1 MKLSHI
7 LIALTCCV
15 YSTFTASSFIEEGK
29 RAELFEITDNE
40 VPVIKITIPEEDYE
54 LMRTKASIGAYVQSF
69 SYYFKDILTE
79 AYYLFKLGIEPL
91 QIMNFKVLFPDEN
104 LSETFPEL
112 NINDLGYP
120 EINVEEI
127 MNGFDWDPTHYID
140 NDFGVGSYYLDIAR
154 TNSNFDFEKII
165 YKVISVKNEIVEE
178 LDPEVQNVIVNYKQM
193 FGGLT
198 INDFKT
204 KNATMSVDI
213 NGEHKQFD
221 KVTLS
226 LGGVSTR
233 YFQKPGFNI
242 KIRGGDDLYG
252 RTQLKLRSENSDPTV
267 LRTKLVTDIRN
278 NLGLSTISANYA
290 TVYVNNDFLG
300 FFVLRDAFKPSWI
313 ESEFGEKDTKSLY
326 KCEGGSYLTKD
337 YSSVT
342 CKNED
347 ETIEDKTELIE
358 FLTALDKAQSASDIE
373 DIFEVDQFLTDMALE
388 YLFGAWD
395 HILYTGQ
402 NYYIYKQS
410 NGKWKYLPYDHD
422 YDFGM
427 HMDRVGFAV
436 IFADMPERTERVLNK
451 DYPNLPY
458 SDWIIHH
465 HLTDILIYKDPSR
478 FEKILKDIV
487 VKVFNPDTLYPHIDE
502 LKEFIKP
509 YIEKELLEDN
519 EIIIYNPNGL
529 RTFTYEEWDANSEYT
544 SVRTQTYYA
553 YGLKYWILGKYRY
566 MCKTYQDIKCNS
578 IYLDENYEYPINKN
592 VEFTGYTE
600 SDLTPLDFFNIEET
614 TTSIDVDE
622 PTLGIDIDEPTSDII
637 EEVTTDVNDLL
648 EGNDNEDPEEITDP
662 IDEMDVIDSESDS
675 DSDDDDDD
683 NVQNLKTKRYIKNKY

>member
-1 MKLSHI
+1 
-7 LIALTCCV
+7 
-15 YSTFTASSFIEEGK
+15 
-29 RAELFEITDNE
+29 
-40 VPVIKITIPEEDYE
+40 
-54 LMRTKASIGAYVQSF
+54 
-69 SYYFKDILTE
+69 
-79 AYYLFKLGIEPL
+79 
-91 QIMNFKVLFPDEN
+91 MN
-104 LSETFPEL
+104 
-112 NINDLGYP
+112 
-120 EINVEEI
+120 
-127 MNGFDWDPTHYID
+127 
-140 NDFGVGSYYLDIAR
+140 
-154 TNSNFDFEKII
+154 
-165 YKVISVKNEIVEE
+165 
-178 LDPEVQNVIVNYKQM
+178 
-193 FGGLT
+193 
-198 INDFKT
+198 
-204 KNATMSVDI
+204 
-213 NGEHKQFD
+213 
-221 KVTLS
+221 
-226 LGGVSTR
+226 
-233 YFQKPGFNI
+233 
-242 KIRGGDDLYG
+242 
-252 RTQLKLRSENSDPTV
+252 
-267 LRTKLVTDIRN
+267 
-278 NLGLSTISANYA
+278 
-290 TVYVNNDFLG
+290 
-300 FFVLRDAFKPSWI
+300 
-313 ESEFGEKDTKSLY
+313 
-326 KCEGGSYLTKD
+326 
-337 YSSVT
+337 YSSMT
-342 CKNED
+342 CINEN
-347 ETIEDKTELIE
+347 EKIEDKTELIE

-427 HMDRVGFAV
+427 HMDRVGFSV
-436 IFADMPERTERVLNK
+436 IFTDMPERTERVLNK